1 MIKLYSAQVIGLDAK
16 LITIE
21 VDLSPGLHIF
31 SIVGLAD
38 KEIQESRE
46 RIGSA
51 IRNIGAR
58 PPHKKSQ
65 RVIINL
71 APADLK
77 KEGPAFDLPIALG
90 FLLASEQ
97 TKFNPEK
104 KLFVGELGL
113 DGSIK
118 KVSGV
123 LPIVLLA
130 KKLGFDTMFIPKG
143 NGPEASLVEGIDIK
157 EIDHITSLLN
167 FLEGKDDLISVSPH
181 TRETLPHEEPEVD
194 FSHIKGQEKAKR
206 ALEIAAA
213 GSHNLL
219 MEGPPGTGK
228 TLLAK
233 ALLAI
238 LPDLER
244 EEIIEVT
251 KIYSVSGLLK
261 ETETI
266 ITSRPYSAPHHTA
279 SAVSITG
286 GGTTIKPG
294 EITLAHRGVLFLDEL
309 PEFDRRVLE
318 SLRQPLENREIT
330 ITRAQGSVT
339 YPAEIMLIAAMNPC
353 PCGHYG
359 NPKKE
364 CVCTPGSISKYRR
377 KISGPL
383 LDRIDLYIDVPHI
396 EYEKLTDPLANSES
410 SETIKKRVQKTRDF
424 QRERFFGG
432 RAMLTNSAMQSKEIK
447 KYCELDEETKSIL
460 ESAYNSYAMSPRS
473 YFRTIKVS
481 RTIADLAGSERI
493 QSNHVLEA
501 LQYRTQAET

>member
-1 MIKLYSAQVIGLDAK
+1 MIKLYSAQVVGLDAK

-90 FLLASEQ
+90 FLLASDQ
-97 TKFNPEK
+97 ARFNPEK

-118 KVSGV
+118 KVAGI

-130 KKLGFDTMFIPKG
+130 KKLGFETVFIPKG
-143 NGPEASLVEGIDIK
+143 NGREASLVEGIDIK
-157 EIDHITSLLN
+157 EVEHIDSLLK
-167 FLEGKDDLISVSPH
+167 FLEGKNDLASVSPH
-181 TRETLPHEEPEVD
+181 AKETIPHEDPEID
-194 FSHIKGQEKAKR
+194 FSHIKGQETAKR

-213 GSHNLL
+213 GGHNLL

-233 ALLAI
+233 ALLSI

-251 KIYSVSGLLK
+251 KIYSVAGLLK
-261 ETETI
+261 DTETI
-266 ITSRPYSAPHHTA
+266 VASRPYRAPHHTA

-286 GGTTIKPG
+286 GGATIKPG
-294 EITLAHRGVLFLDEL
+294 EITLAHRGVLFLDEF

-330 ITRAQGSVT
+330 IARAQGSVT
-339 YPAEIMLIAAMNPC
+339 YPAEIMLVAAMNPC

-364 CVCTPGSISKYRR
+364 CVCSPGTISKYRR

-396 EYEKLTDPLANSES
+396 EYEKLTDGSQNNES
-410 SETIKKRVQKTRDF
+410 SETIKKRIEKTRAI
-424 QRERFFGG
+424 QRERFSGKI
-432 RAMLTNSAMQSKEIK
+432 LTNSAMQTKEIK
-447 KYCELDEETKSIL
+447 AHCVLDNETKSVL
-460 ESAYNSYAMSPRS
+460 ETAYNSFAMSPRS
-473 YFRTIKVS
+473 YFRTVKVA
-481 RTIADLAGSERI
+481 RTIADLDASECI
-493 QSNHVLEA
+493 TANHVLQA
-501 LQYRTQAET
+501 LQYRARGEM